1 MTREGICAF
10 LAVVQTGNMTAA
22 ANNLF
27 ITQPALSRRLQ
38 FLEKELNCKLLTRGK
53 GKREIHLT
61 PYGKSFLPIAR
72 QFDALFLESDSLSLN
87 QRSRRL
93 KIACFGSLQQLFMIP
108 CYQSFLQLHPEVNIE
123 ISGQHTTD
131 CYSLVESGIMDIGFV
146 SGIGFNEN
154 VKNYFLFAENF
165 FCVSHSHLKTELDPL
180 ELDPASEVR
189 FTWIPECEAWRHKY
203 LREGQSQIL
212 TDDASILKP
221 LMTAGRWAIVP
232 ETCIGLF
239 QNDPAYVI
247 HKLTQP
253 LPARFIY
260 YIIRTSE
267 EKDPIIQDFISIV
280 RKKAKSTI
288 LNDISL

>member
-1 MTREGICAF
+1 MTREGIRAF
-10 LAVVQTGNMTAA
+10 LAVIQTGNMTAA

-61 PYGKSFLPIAR
+61 PHGKSFLPIAR
-72 QFDALFLESDSLSLN
+72 QLDALFLESDSLSLN
-87 QRSRRL
+87 QNVKRL
-93 KIACFGSLQQLFMIP
+93 RIACFGSLHQLFMIP
-108 CYQSFLQLHPEVNIE
+108 CYQAFLQIHPEINIE
-123 ISGQHTTD
+123 ISVQHTTD
-131 CYSLVESGIMDIGFV
+131 CYPLVENGTMDVGFV
-146 SGIGFNEN
+146 SGVGFNEN
-154 VKNYFLFAENF
+154 VKNHFLFAENF
-165 FCVSHSHLKTELDPL
+165 FCVSHGNLNIELDPS
-180 ELDPASEVR
+180 ELDPFAEVR

-203 LREGQSQIL
+203 LQEGQSQIL
-212 TDDASILKP
+212 TDDASVLKP
-221 LMTAGRWAIVP
+221 LMEAGRWAIVP

-253 LPARFIY
+253 LPVRFIY
-260 YIIRTSE
+260 YITRTSD

-280 RKKAKSTI
+280 REKAKSTI
-288 LNDISL
+288 LNNISL